1 MDFNK
6 IKEMGLEYAE
16 KGKNAA
22 LDLAEKGRTQ
32 AKIVNAQSKLY
43 KAQRQLGALVY
54 SLAKGNEENQPLV
67 DKYIEMIANIEQELS
82 DLKASL
88 EPDTV
93 IETTFEETEEA
104 ADDVTVDAAAEPAEE
119 KPEDNEAKTCPQ
131 CGAPVSDDALF
142 VLQQV
147 RRTAV
152 TGLRRAVSPG
162 GMPPFVVNEMK
173 ILPQKAG
180 KCACTLAFRQI
191 LRYNLNLF
199 ADVFGMRKGDAP
211 CRTGRRG
218 NTIRRK
224 TSWRSSAS

>member
-16 KGKNAA
+16 KGRNAA

-93 IETTFEETEEA
+93 IETTFEDTEEA
-104 ADDVTVDAAAEPAEE
+104 AADVTADAAAEPAEPAE
-119 KPEDNEAKTCPQ
+119 AKPEDDEAKTCPQ

-142 VLQQV
+142 C
-147 RRTAV
+147 
-152 TGLRRAVSPG
+152 
-162 GMPPFVVNEMK
+162 N
-173 ILPQKAG
+173 
-180 KCACTLAFRQI
+180 KCGAQL
-191 LRYNLNLF
+191 
-199 ADVFGMRKGDAP
+199 
-211 CRTGRRG
+211 
-218 NTIRRK
+218 
-224 TSWRSSAS
+224 

>member
-104 ADDVTVDAAAEPAEE
+104 ADDVTADAAAEPAEPAE
-119 KPEDNEAKTCPQ
+119 AKPEDNEAKTCPQ

-142 VLQQV
+142 C
-147 RRTAV
+147 
-152 TGLRRAVSPG
+152 
-162 GMPPFVVNEMK
+162 N
-173 ILPQKAG
+173 
-180 KCACTLAFRQI
+180 KCGAQL
-191 LRYNLNLF
+191 
-199 ADVFGMRKGDAP
+199 
-211 CRTGRRG
+211 
-218 NTIRRK
+218 
-224 TSWRSSAS
+224 

>member
-104 ADDVTVDAAAEPAEE
+104 AADVTVRRTRLGRRA
-119 KPEDNEAKTCPQ
+119 
-131 CGAPVSDDALF
+131 

-152 TGLRRAVSPG
+152 SEKVHAGRC
-162 GMPPFVVNEMK
+162 PP
-173 ILPQKAG
+173 
-180 KCACTLAFRQI
+180 
-191 LRYNLNLF
+191 
-199 ADVFGMRKGDAP
+199 GDAAF
-211 CRTGRRG
+211 CCE
-218 NTIRRK
+218 
-224 TSWRSSAS
+224 

>member
-93 IETTFEETEEA
+93 IETTFEDTEEA
-104 ADDVTVDAAAEPAEE
+104 AADVTTDAAAEPAEE

-131 CGAPVSDDALF
+131 CGAPVSP
-142 VLQQV
+142 
-147 RRTAV
+147 R
-152 TGLRRAVSPG
+152 

-224 TSWRSSAS
+224 TSWRSSTS

>member
-32 AKIVNAQSKLY
+32 AKIVNAQGKLY

-104 ADDVTVDAAAEPAEE
+104 ADVTACLLY
-119 KPEDNEAKTCPQ
+119 T
-131 CGAPVSDDALF
+131 
-142 VLQQV
+142 
-147 RRTAV
+147 
-152 TGLRRAVSPG
+152 SPS
-162 GMPPFVVNEMK
+162 P
-173 ILPQKAG
+173 
-180 KCACTLAFRQI
+180 R
-191 LRYNLNLF
+191 
-199 ADVFGMRKGDAP
+199 D
-211 CRTGRRG
+211 RG
-218 NTIRRK
+218 
-224 TSWRSSAS
+224 

>member
-93 IETTFEETEEA
+93 IETTFEDTEEA
-104 ADDVTVDAAAEPAEE
+104 AADVTADPRTTRPRPAPSAARP
-119 KPEDNEAKTCPQ
+119 
-131 CGAPVSDDALF
+131 S
-142 VLQQV
+142 
-147 RRTAV
+147 RTTRCSA
-152 TGLRRAVSPG
+152 TSAAHSCKLKSPRRAVSPG
-162 GMPPFVVNEMK
+162 G
-173 ILPQKAG
+173 
-180 KCACTLAFRQI
+180 
-191 LRYNLNLF
+191 
-199 ADVFGMRKGDAP
+199 
-211 CRTGRRG
+211 CRLLL
-218 NTIRRK
+218 
-224 TSWRSSAS
+224 

>member
-16 KGKNAA
+16 KGRNAA

-32 AKIVNAQSKLY
+32 AKIVNTQSKLY

-93 IETTFEETEEA
+93 IETTFEDTEEA
-104 ADDVTVDAAAEPAEE
+104 ADGTADAAAEPAEE
-119 KPEDNEAKTCPQ
+119 KPEDDKAKTCPQ

-142 VLQQV
+142 C
-147 RRTAV
+147 
-152 TGLRRAVSPG
+152 
-162 GMPPFVVNEMK
+162 N
-173 ILPQKAG
+173 
-180 KCACTLAFRQI
+180 KCGAQL
-191 LRYNLNLF
+191 
-199 ADVFGMRKGDAP
+199 
-211 CRTGRRG
+211 
-218 NTIRRK
+218 
-224 TSWRSSAS
+224 

>member
-93 IETTFEETEEA
+93 IETTFEDTEEA
-104 ADDVTVDAAAEPAEE
+104 AADVTADAAAEPAEE
-119 KPEDNEAKTCPQ
+119 KRP
-131 CGAPVSDDALF
+131 S
-142 VLQQV
+142 
-147 RRTAV
+147 RTTRCSA
-152 TGLRRAVSPG
+152 TSAAHSCKLKSPRRAVSPG
-162 GMPPFVVNEMK
+162 G
-173 ILPQKAG
+173 
-180 KCACTLAFRQI
+180 
-191 LRYNLNLF
+191 
-199 ADVFGMRKGDAP
+199 
-211 CRTGRRG
+211 CRLLL
-218 NTIRRK
+218 
-224 TSWRSSAS
+224 

>member
-93 IETTFEETEEA
+93 IETTFEDTEEA
-104 ADDVTVDAAAEPAEE
+104 AADVTADAAAEPAEE
-119 KPEDNEAKTCPQ
+119 KPEDDEAKTCAARP
-131 CGAPVSDDALF
+131 S
-142 VLQQV
+142 
-147 RRTAV
+147 RTTRCSA
-152 TGLRRAVSPG
+152 TSAAHSCKLKSPRRAVSPG
-162 GMPPFVVNEMK
+162 G
-173 ILPQKAG
+173 
-180 KCACTLAFRQI
+180 
-191 LRYNLNLF
+191 
-199 ADVFGMRKGDAP
+199 
-211 CRTGRRG
+211 CRLLL
-218 NTIRRK
+218 
-224 TSWRSSAS
+224 

>member
-54 SLAKGNEENQPLV
+54 SLAKGHEENQPLV
-67 DKYIEMIANIEQELS
+67 GKYIEMIANIEQELS

-93 IETTFEETEEA
+93 IETTFEDTEA
-104 ADDVTVDAAAEPAEE
+104 AAADVTADTAAEPAEE
-119 KPEDNEAKTCPQ
+119 KPEDDEAKTCPQ

-142 VLQQV
+142 C
-147 RRTAV
+147 
-152 TGLRRAVSPG
+152 
-162 GMPPFVVNEMK
+162 N
-173 ILPQKAG
+173 
-180 KCACTLAFRQI
+180 KCGAQL
-191 LRYNLNLF
+191 
-199 ADVFGMRKGDAP
+199 
-211 CRTGRRG
+211 
-218 NTIRRK
+218 
-224 TSWRSSAS
+224 

>member
-93 IETTFEETEEA
+93 IETSRRA
-104 ADDVTVDAAAEPAEE
+104 CRGKARGQRGQDLP
-119 KPEDNEAKTCPQ
+119 
-131 CGAPVSDDALF
+131 PVRRARLGRRA

-152 TGLRRAVSPG
+152 S
-162 GMPPFVVNEMK
+162 
-173 ILPQKAG
+173 
-180 KCACTLAFRQI
+180 
-191 LRYNLNLF
+191 
-199 ADVFGMRKGDAP
+199 
-211 CRTGRRG
+211 
-218 NTIRRK
+218 
-224 TSWRSSAS
+224 

>member
-93 IETTFEETEEA
+93 IETTFEDTEEA
-104 ADDVTVDAAAEPAEE
+104 AGQIRAAAPSRRARRG
-119 KPEDNEAKTCPQ
+119 KARGQRGQDLP
-131 CGAPVSDDALF
+131 PVRRARLGRRA

-152 TGLRRAVSPG
+152 S
-162 GMPPFVVNEMK
+162 
-173 ILPQKAG
+173 
-180 KCACTLAFRQI
+180 
-191 LRYNLNLF
+191 
-199 ADVFGMRKGDAP
+199 
-211 CRTGRRG
+211 
-218 NTIRRK
+218 
-224 TSWRSSAS
+224 